1 VGRRRQRRDGAAP
14 ARLGPSDDR
23 DGGDEG
29 DEGDGGEGSRDCDG
43 EGEGGL
49 AVILRDAVHGL
60 VSFEAD
66 EERVVPRLMDTPEVQ
81 RLRRIRQLGVA
92 SYAFPGAEHTR
103 FAHAIGA
110 AHVMKLLLARLRQIH
125 GELPFWQQVTTD
137 RAQDALAAAF
147 LHDVGHGPLSHLF
160 EDAIPG
166 TPHHEAWTAR
176 IVLDPSTGVNQV
188 LSSIDAHMPERV
200 AALVRGEHPL
210 PYLARAVSGTLDV
223 DRCDYLLRDAHAT
236 GVRYGVFDLDWL
248 FRSLRFAPHAA
259 AGATGDAEAP
269 GLAIDG
275 AKGLPAIEAFILAR
289 LFMFQQVYL
298 HKATRAAE
306 WMIRAVLARASA
318 LIADGIKL
326 PGTPRAVELSAH
338 GEPPSLAD
346 YLELDDAVLSVA
358 MRAWEDGPDAPLADL
373 ARRVRMRDLFK
384 TYELFGEQALPDGRA
399 AALEAA
405 REVARARGFDPD
417 VFVGLDV
424 AADTPFG
431 AESEPL
437 MVVYAKG
444 PARPLSDVSFL
455 LARLAGQV
463 LSRVRIVFAAELRDD
478 ITGALGS

>member
-1 VGRRRQRRDGAAP
+1 M
-14 ARLGPSDDR
+14 
-23 DGGDEG
+23 
-29 DEGDGGEGSRDCDG
+29 
-43 EGEGGL
+43 
-49 AVILRDAVHGL
+49 ILRDAVHGL

-66 EERVVPRLMDTPEVQ
+66 EELVIPRLMDTPEVQ

-92 SYAFPGAEHTR
+92 SVAFPGAEHTR

-110 AHVMKLLLARLRQIH
+110 AFVMKRLIARLRQIH
-125 GELPFWQQVTTD
+125 GELPFWQQVTSE

-166 TPHHEAWTAR
+166 TSHHEEWTEK
-176 IVLDPSTGVNQV
+176 IILDPSTGVHQV
-188 LSSIDAHMPERV
+188 LVSIDPHMPDRV

-223 DRCDYLLRDAHAT
+223 DRCDYLLRDAHST
-236 GVRYGVFDLDWL
+236 GVRYGVFDLEWL
-248 FRSLRFAPHAA
+248 LRSLRFQPAPAPTA
-259 AGATGDAEAP
+259 AGVVHAP

-298 HKATRAAE
+298 HKATRSAE
-306 WMIRAVLARASA
+306 WMIRTVLGRASA
-318 LIADGIKL
+318 LIAEGRRL
-326 PGTPRAVELSAH
+326 PGTPRGIELSAH
-338 GEPPSLAD
+338 GAPPSLND

-358 MRAWEDGPDAPLADL
+358 MHAWESSDDPGLVDL
-373 ARRVRMRDLFK
+373 CKRARVRSLFK
-384 TYELFGEQALPDGRA
+384 TYELFGEQALPDGREH
-399 AALEAA
+399 AL
-405 REVARARGFDPD
+405 EVARDVARKQGLDPD
-417 VFVGLDV
+417 LYVALDV

-431 AESEPL
+431 GEAEPL

-463 LSRVRIVFAAELRDD
+463 MSRVRIILAPELRESL
-478 ITGALGS
+478 TRALGT

>member
-1 VGRRRQRRDGAAP
+1 M
-14 ARLGPSDDR
+14 
-23 DGGDEG
+23 
-29 DEGDGGEGSRDCDG
+29 
-43 EGEGGL
+43 
-49 AVILRDAVHGL
+49 ILRDAVHGL

-66 EERVVPRLMDTPEVQ
+66 EENVVPRLMDTPEVQ

-92 SYAFPGAEHTR
+92 SVAFPGAEHTR

-110 AHVMKLLLARLRQIH
+110 AFVMKLLLARLRQIH
-125 GELPFWQQVTTD
+125 GDLPFWQQVTSD

-166 TPHHEAWTAR
+166 TAHHEAWTEK
-176 IVLDPSTGVNQV
+176 IVLDASTGVHQV
-188 LSSIDAHMPERV
+188 LRSIDAHMPERV

-236 GVRYGVFDLDWL
+236 GVRYGIFDLDWL
-248 FRSLRFAPHAA
+248 FRSLRFAPGAA
-259 AGATGDAEAP
+259 DKAP

-298 HKATRAAE
+298 HKATRSAE
-306 WMIRAVLARASA
+306 WMIRTVLRRASA
-318 LIADGIKL
+318 VIAEGTRL
-326 PGTPRAVELSAH
+326 SGTPRAIELSAH
-338 GEPPSLAD
+338 GSPPTLGD
-346 YLELDDAVLSVA
+346 YLELDDQVLYVA
-358 MRAWEDGPDAPLADL
+358 MRAWEDGSDHALADIC
-373 ARRVRMRDLFK
+373 RRVRERRLFK
-384 TYELFGEQALPDGRA
+384 TYELFGEQALPDGRVHA
-399 AALEAA
+399 FD
-405 REVARARGFDPD
+405 VARDIAKQRGLDPD
-417 VFVGLDV
+417 LYVGLDV

-437 MVVYAKG
+437 MVVFAKG

-463 LSRVRIVFAAELRDD
+463 LSRVRLIVAPELRDD
-478 ITGALGS
+478 ITRALGS